1 MEKAF
6 DTLDSVGPGVR
17 AWRFKVRILRLWNL
31 YSFAKPNQL
40 NSIEMVLI
48 DEKGDK
54 IHATVPPHLLNLFRF
69 KLNEGD
75 VYRLFYFKVHKV
87 SGLYRTTPHPYKLI
101 FQLKTKVQ
109 SCENNGI
116 DRFGLSLSN
125 IRDICNR
132 TSGHEFLVDVVGLI
146 TGISPPKEYVF
157 CGKITPMIV
166 FEMADYSGKCEC
178 IMSGDDVGDLEK
190 MLGCG
195 DNGLPLMIVQFA
207 KIRNFRGNVAI
218 QGVLSTRF
226 YVNPSIPEAISFK
239 NGLPIE
245 GVETL
250 SSIPAFGFQPK
261 PAFEDDFLVNYPK
274 ISIVN
279 LLESVE
285 NGIYVVGATVDGLV
299 EGEDWWYPGCSC
311 ARIVSADSGAF
322 YCKPCTKRPFEMV
335 PRFRVKLK
343 VCDGSGQAIFIVFDD
358 DMNKLLGKHCHELV
372 ALSKAK
378 NAGYYPPELELLK
391 GIQLLF
397 KVEKNSGR
405 DVLFIG
411 SFRVKRICNDVS
423 VMKAF
428 DSVLGSGDSSSYYG
442 LFVKEEFTLFRI
454 I

>member
-17 AWRFKVRILRLWNL
+17 AWRFKVRILRLWNV

-48 DEKGDK
+48 DEKGYK

-87 SGLYRTTPHPYKLI
+87 SGVYRTTRHPYKLS
-101 FQLKTKVQ
+101 FHKKTKVQ
-109 SCENNGI
+109 SCENNDI
-116 DRFGLSLSN
+116 DRFGLSLST

-132 TSGHEFLVDVVGLI
+132 TSGHDFLVDVVGLI

-166 FEMADYSGKCEC
+166 FEMADYSGKCDC
-178 IMSGDDVGDLEK
+178 ILSGDDVGDLDK
-190 MLGCG
+190 MLSCG

-207 KIRNFRGNVAI
+207 KIRNFRGNIAI

-239 NGLPIE
+239 N
-245 GVETL
+245 
-250 SSIPAFGFQPK
+250 
-261 PAFEDDFLVNYPK
+261 
-274 ISIVN
+274 
-279 LLESVE
+279 
-285 NGIYVVGATVDGLV
+285 GATVDGLV

-335 PRFRVKLK
+335 PRFMVKLK
-343 VCDGSGQAIFIVFDD
+343 VYDGSGQAIFIIFDD

-378 NAGYYPPELELLK
+378 NVGYYPPELELLK
-391 GIQLLF
+391 GVQLLF
-397 KVEKNSGR
+397 KVEKNSGG
-405 DVLFIG
+405 DVPFTG
-411 SFRVKRICNDVS
+411 SFRVKQICSDVS

-442 LFVKEEFTLFRI
+442 LSVKEEFVEGVQVDLVDNVIVLPSFELSRE
-454 I
+454 

>member
-1 MEKAF
+1 
-6 DTLDSVGPGVR
+6 
-17 AWRFKVRILRLWNL
+17 
-31 YSFAKPNQL
+31 
-40 NSIEMVLI
+40 
-48 DEKGDK
+48 
-54 IHATVPPHLLNLFRF
+54 
-69 KLNEGD
+69 
-75 VYRLFYFKVHKV
+75 
-87 SGLYRTTPHPYKLI
+87 
-101 FQLKTKVQ
+101 
-109 SCENNGI
+109 
-116 DRFGLSLSN
+116 
-125 IRDICNR
+125 
-132 TSGHEFLVDVVGLI
+132 
-146 TGISPPKEYVF
+146 
-157 CGKITPMIV
+157 
-166 FEMADYSGKCEC
+166 
-178 IMSGDDVGDLEK
+178 

-239 NGLPIE
+239 NG
-245 GVETL
+245 
-250 SSIPAFGFQPK
+250 
-261 PAFEDDFLVNYPK
+261 
-274 ISIVN
+274 
-279 LLESVE
+279 
-285 NGIYVVGATVDGLV
+285 ATVDGLV
-299 EGEDWWYPGCSC
+299 DGEDWWYPGCSC

-391 GIQLLF
+391 GLQLLF
-397 KVEKNSGR
+397 KVEKNSGW
-405 DVLFIG
+405 DVPFIG

-442 LFVKEEFTLFRI
+442 LSVKEEFVEGVQADLVNNVIVLPSFESSRE
-454 I
+454 

>member
-1 MEKAF
+1 MMKVLGKVIEHGNKEIISVDSGDDESFDEKHDF
-6 DTLDSVGPGVR
+6 VNLSGV
-17 AWRFKVRILRLWNL
+17 KDK
-31 YSFAKPNQL
+31 SDAKKP
-40 NSIEMVLI
+40 LI
-48 DEKGDK
+48 DKVPGSKRNFNESNPIRGKTGAKLGDIDPLSCKLDGVFGWKMRVTAAAANSGKLQVLGDK

-75 VYRLFYFKVHKV
+75 VY
-87 SGLYRTTPHPYKLI
+87 
-101 FQLKTKVQ
+101 
-109 SCENNGI
+109 
-116 DRFGLSLSN
+116 
-125 IRDICNR
+125 
-132 TSGHEFLVDVVGLI
+132 
-146 TGISPPKEYVF
+146 
-157 CGKITPMIV
+157 
-166 FEMADYSGKCEC
+166 SGKCEC
-178 IMSGDDVGDLEK
+178 ILSGDDVGDLEK

-239 NGLPIE
+239 NGLPVE

-285 NGIYVVGATVDGLV
+285 NGIYVLGATVDGWV
-299 EGEDWWYPGCSC
+299 EGEDWW
-311 ARIVSADSGAF
+311 
-322 YCKPCTKRPFEMV
+322 
-335 PRFRVKLK
+335 FRVKLK

-358 DMNKLLGKHCHELV
+358 DMIKLLGKHCHELV

-405 DVLFIG
+405 DVPFIG

-442 LFVKEEFTLFRI
+442 LSVKEEFVEGVQADLVNNVIVLPSFESSRE
-454 I
+454 